1 MDLLAQFQQ
10 QSAKTIESL
19 KEELKSFRTGRA
31 TPSLVENIIVE
42 TYGGTS
48 KLRLMELATIITEGP
63 QILSIIPF
71 DPSVLVDIEKAILK
85 SSLGITP
92 QTQAGKILLKLPPLS
107 QEQREKLI
115 KLIGQTVENKKQII
129 RNLRDYIRKNIKGK
143 FERKEMSDDQKYQLE
158 KEIDQE
164 TQKFLQEIQK
174 IKESKE
180 KEILEI

>member
-143 FERKEMSDDQKYQLE
+143 FERKEMSEDQKYQLE